1 MFLLDYIFYALG
13 LKFQE
18 LIMYTVYQSGWA
30 ELYGGQKYP
39 ECYWL
44 KAMKAVLSFHAT

>member
-18 LIMYTVYQSGWA
+18 LIMYTVYGV
-30 ELYGGQKYP
+30 YK
-39 ECYWL
+39 
-44 KAMKAVLSFHAT
+44 TNT